1 MNDKVLRYCLL
12 LLMMIPHLI
21 RAQQPATSYTLR
33 QAVEYGVSHH
43 LSIQKSDFEL
53 EKHNQKF
60 REALSG
66 YLPQIKADAAYTN
79 NLKLITQ
86 IIPGEFMGQPGQ
98 DMAVQFGTKYN
109 ASANIEL
116 SQTLIDFE
124 KITGQKIARQH
135 YRIGM
140 LDKQKT
146 VEQIIYDISN
156 AYTVSQVAFLQQ
168 ADIHNNILQID
179 SLLVSVQSQLD
190 NGFAKSI
197 DLKRL
202 QFERSNLQ
210 TRLQNAQ
217 LEYEQSMTILKYT
230 MTYPLEEKINID
242 TEIEHSTLTYLI
254 GEDIRI
260 NSLDIQLLQEQDKL
274 TVLSL
279 KQMKQSY
286 LPKLSFN
293 FKYGTLVQQN
303 NANIF
308 RSSTNWYPN
317 SLASLNLSI
326 PIFDG
331 NYKLSKVRQLQLEH
345 KQNELEITIQQNTVN
360 KEVKNAKERLTINTA
375 NLVTTKESKALA
387 AEVYALSY
395 IQFQNGYT
403 SLKDL
408 LDANAQVKESQTAYL
423 KAILEVQSAE
433 LEFLKISGNMQ
444 SILK

>member
-1 MNDKVLRYCLL
+1 MNNKILRYCLL
-12 LLMMIPHLI
+12 FLLMIPHLI
-21 RAQQPATSYTLR
+21 RAQQPASFTLK

-43 LSIQKSDFEL
+43 LSIQKSNFEL
-53 EKHNQKF
+53 EKYNQKF

-79 NLKLITQ
+79 NIKLITQ

-98 DMAVQFGTKYN
+98 DQAVQFGTKYN
-109 ASANIEL
+109 TSAIIEL
-116 SQTLIDFE
+116 SQTLVDFE

-135 YRIGM
+135 SRIGI

-156 AYTVSQVAFLQQ
+156 AYTVSQVAILQQ
-168 ADIHNNILQID
+168 ADIHNNILQVD
-179 SLLVSVQSQLD
+179 SLLVSVQSQVD
-190 NGFAKSI
+190 NGFANSI

-217 LEYEQSMTILKYT
+217 LEYDHSITLLKYSMTYS
-230 MTYPLEEKINID
+230 LEEKINIY
-242 TEIEHSTLTYLI
+242 TEIENSTLTHLL
-254 GEDIRI
+254 GEVIRI

-274 TVLSL
+274 TALTL

-293 FKYGTLVQQN
+293 FKYGTLAQQN
-303 NANIF
+303 EANIF

-345 KQNELEITIQQNTVN
+345 NQNELEIAIQQNTVN
-360 KEVKNAKERLTINTA
+360 KEAKNAKERLTINTA
-375 NLVTTKESKALA
+375 NLATTKESKVLA
-387 AEVYALSY
+387 EEIYVLSY
-395 IQFQNGYT
+395 IQFKNGYT

-408 LDANAQVKESQTAYL
+408 LDANTQVKESQTDYL

-433 LEFLKISGNMQ
+433 LEFLKISGNIQ

>member
-1 MNDKVLRYCLL
+1 MNYKILRHCLL
-12 LLMMIPHLI
+12 LLLIIPHLLI
-21 RAQQPATSYTLR
+21 KAQQPATIFTLR
-33 QAVEYGVSHH
+33 QAVEYGVRHH
-43 LSIQKSDFEL
+43 ISIQKSDFEL
-53 EKHNQKF
+53 EKYNQKL

-86 IIPGEFMGQPGQ
+86 IIPGEFLGQPGQ
-98 DMAVQFGTKYN
+98 DMAIQFGTKYN

-124 KITGQKIARQH
+124 KITGQKIARQ
-135 YRIGM
+135 YSRIGM

-168 ADIHNNILQID
+168 ENIYNNILQID
-179 SLLVSVQSQLD
+179 SLLVSVQSQVD
-190 NGFAKSI
+190 NGFANSI

-210 TRLQNAQ
+210 TRLQNAR
-217 LEYEQSMTILKYT
+217 LEYEQSMTILKYV
-230 MTYPLEEKINID
+230 MTYPLEEEISID
-242 TEIEHSTLTYLI
+242 TEVEYSKLTYLLA
-254 GEDIRI
+254 EEIRI
-260 NSLDIQLLQEQDKL
+260 NSLDIQLLQEQNKL
-274 TVLSL
+274 TALSL

-293 FKYGTLVQQN
+293 FKYGILAQQN

-317 SLASLNLSI
+317 SLASLNLST

-345 KQNELEITIQQNTVN
+345 KQNELEKTIQQNSVN
-360 KEVKNAKERLTINTA
+360 KEVKTAKERLTINTV
-375 NLVTTKESKALA
+375 NLATTKESKALA
-387 AEVYALSY
+387 EEVYALSY

-408 LDANAQVKESQTAYL
+408 LDANTQVKESQTAYL
-423 KAILEVQSAE
+423 KAILDV
-433 LEFLKISGNMQ
+433 
-444 SILK
+444 

>member
-1 MNDKVLRYCLL
+1 MNNKVLRYFVLILL
-12 LLMMIPHLI
+12 TLPHFI
-21 RAQQPATSYTLR
+21 WAQQPVSFTLK

-43 LSIQKSDFEL
+43 LSIKKSDFEL
-53 EKHNQKF
+53 EKYNQKF
-60 REALSG
+60 REELSG
-66 YLPQIKADAAYTN
+66 YLPQVKADAAYTN

-86 IIPGEFMGQPGQ
+86 IIPGEFLGQPGQ
-98 DMAVQFGTKYN
+98 DQAVQFGTKYN

-135 YRIGM
+135 SRIGM

-146 VEQIIYDISN
+146 VEQIMYDISN

-179 SLLVSVQSQLD
+179 SLLVSVQSQVD
-190 NGFAKSI
+190 NGFANSI

-230 MTYPLEEKINID
+230 MTFPLEEKISIE
-242 TEIEHSTLTYLI
+242 TEIDHSTLSHLL
-254 GEDIRI
+254 GEDISI

-274 TVLSL
+274 TTLAL
-279 KQMKQSY
+279 KQMKHSY

-293 FKYGTLVQQN
+293 FKYGTLAQQN
-303 NANIF
+303 EANIF
-308 RSSTNWYPN
+308 RSTTNWYPN

-345 KQNELEITIQQNTVN
+345 KQNELDITIQQNTVN

-375 NLVTTKESKALA
+375 NLATTKESKTLA
-387 AEVYALSY
+387 EEVYALSY

-408 LDANAQVKESQTAYL
+408 LDANTQVKESQTAYL
-423 KAILEVQSAE
+423 KAVLEVQSAE
-433 LEFLKISGNMQ
+433 LEFLKISGNIQ

>member
-1 MNDKVLRYCLL
+1 MNNKILRYFLL
-12 LLMMIPHLI
+12 FLLMIPHLI
-21 RAQQPATSYTLR
+21 RAQQPASFTLK

-43 LSIQKSDFEL
+43 LSIQKSNFEL
-53 EKHNQKF
+53 EKYNQKF

-79 NLKLITQ
+79 NIKLITQ

-98 DMAVQFGTKYN
+98 DQAVQFGTKYN
-109 ASANIEL
+109 TSAIIEL
-116 SQTLIDFE
+116 SQTLVDFE

-135 YRIGM
+135 SRIGI

-156 AYTVSQVAFLQQ
+156 AYTVSQVAILQQ
-168 ADIHNNILQID
+168 ADIHNNILQVD
-179 SLLVSVQSQLD
+179 SLLVSVQSQVD
-190 NGFAKSI
+190 NGFANSI

-217 LEYEQSMTILKYT
+217 LEYDHSITLLKYSMTYS
-230 MTYPLEEKINID
+230 LEEKINIY
-242 TEIEHSTLTYLI
+242 TEIENSTLTHLL
-254 GEDIRI
+254 GEVIRI

-274 TVLSL
+274 TALTL

-293 FKYGTLVQQN
+293 FKYGTLAQQN
-303 NANIF
+303 EANIF

-345 KQNELEITIQQNTVN
+345 NQNELEIAIQQNTVN
-360 KEVKNAKERLTINTA
+360 KEAKNAKERLTINTA
-375 NLVTTKESKALA
+375 NLATTKESKVLA
-387 AEVYALSY
+387 EEIYVLSY
-395 IQFQNGYT
+395 IQFKNGYT

-408 LDANAQVKESQTAYL
+408 LDANTQVKESQTDYL

-433 LEFLKISGNMQ
+433 LEFLKISGNIQ